1 MRRVQPLF
9 SEYLEFVDRRV
20 FDAEY
25 AEFWKRCVGGRHGI
39 YVLFRRRSI
48 YYVGIAADLW
58 SRLRQH
64 LNDRHGGRWDRISVY
79 LTTDPARL
87 RELESL
93 LHHVLRPIFAGNKQ
107 VGRLSGTIDLLR
119 PFMQAVKQEQDRKRK
134 GLVGIPL
141 LVRDKKR
148 PEPKTATIPAVA
160 RYSRGLECGP
170 AESCCSLVLSHCLVP
185 AGAAVRELVVSR
197 FSAQHPCLEFVHEL
211 PIRNPHEPR
220 VRLHPGLAGVLLE
233 VLLQHRRFD
242 SCVKG
247 VERNGLPLRA
257 LTLGR
262 DPFQLFQAPA
272 EPLVHSTT
280 PNSRPSRLWR
290 RRLVLQARRGICLD

>member
-1 MRRVQPLF
+1 MSKDQPLF

-39 YVLFRRRSI
+39 YVLFRRRRI

-64 LNDRHGGRWDRISVY
+64 LKDRHGGRWDRISVY
-79 LTTDPARL
+79 LTTNPARL

-141 LVRDKKR
+141 LVRDKRR
-148 PEPKTATIPAVA
+148 PAPKTAKIPAVA
-160 RYSRGLECGP
+160 HYSRGLDCHLRGTRNQVTQH
-170 AESCCSLVLSHCLVP
+170 AELQRDGQIQFKGKLYWTPS
-185 AGAAVRELVVSR
+185 AAAVAAIGGACNGWAYWTFERTPGNWVPLDEL
-197 FSAQHPCLEFVHEL
+197 
-211 PIRNPHEPR
+211 
-220 VRLHPGLAGVLLE
+220 
-233 VLLQHRRFD
+233 
-242 SCVKG
+242 
-247 VERNGLPLRA
+247 
-257 LTLGR
+257 
-262 DPFQLFQAPA
+262 
-272 EPLVHSTT
+272 
-280 PNSRPSRLWR
+280 R
-290 RRLVLQARRGICLD
+290 RRQRAVGTSA